1 MTVYLV
7 DEPFV
12 ELAVSFAAKDELA
25 RLVLL
30 QDAVYASRKP
40 VSPRPVYVL
49 DEDVSRRGLASKI
62 PPTVNVVSFDQLVK
76 MMEEE
81 KVVNFL

>member
-1 MTVYLV
+1 MTIYLV

-12 ELAVSFAAKDELA
+12 GIAAAFAAKDEHA

-30 QDAVYASRKP
+30 QDAVYALRSLR
-40 VSPRPVYVL
+40 SPRPVYL
-49 DEDVSRRGLASKI
+49 IDEDVRRRGLASKI
-62 PPTVNVVSFDQLVK
+62 PPTVGVVSYDQLVK
-76 MMEEE
+76 MMEKE

>member
-12 ELAVSFAAKDELA
+12 NLAASFAAKDERA

-30 QDAVYASRKP
+30 QDAVYSTRR
-40 VSPRPVYVL
+40 VHSPRPVYVL
-49 DEDVSRRGLASKI
+49 DEDVSRRGLESKI
-62 PPTVNVVSFDQLVK
+62 PPSVQVVSYDQLVK